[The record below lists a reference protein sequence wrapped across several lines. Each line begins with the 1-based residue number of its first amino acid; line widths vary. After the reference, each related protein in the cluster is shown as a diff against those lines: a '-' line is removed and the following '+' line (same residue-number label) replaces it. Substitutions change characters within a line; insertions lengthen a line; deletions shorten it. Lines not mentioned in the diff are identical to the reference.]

1 MKELDQ
7 LVENFFQPKRDTL
20 GLDQLVEMVE
30 EVMSEQGLEEMAVD
44 SFKDKDIES
53 KVLGFLQPKRDT
65 LGLDQLVEN
74 FFQPKQ
80 GALGLDQLVEIVEQM
95 MTEAVD
101 EDIMAVVDDLLTAIV
116 GLQPEAKEKSRT
128 GTSMVVT
135 DTGSRKDRTDI
146 LNNIISSFVPA
157 GDVTIEIVDEE
168 VGNTAKKRFI
178 VMKPGSKS
186 FTIKM
191 AQGSVGKENIP
202 NATKFEGNLANALN
216 EDEEYEGSGERFNG
230 LANDIIDSVR
240 GSFLYNE
247 KLKGKTF
254 EKLEQ
259 KGTELTKTYKKQ
271 GVKSREPKT
280 DLVSSDGSIKLSVKK
295 KGGQFVSA
303 QGPEAAAIFNSV
315 MNKALKQESTGK
327 FAEMIKKYF
336 DYEEGKISKLKGQP
350 PEEQERTRKIRNF
363 LLLRL
368 LNFGATSRQEDIV
381 REALLGENKF
391 KNEEAIPNYFL
402 VWDMSG
408 NGELYTANQFVK
420 MVTRKAKIGI
430 RGRGGVRGLAL
441 RGEV

>member
-65 LGLDQLVEN
+65 LGLDQLVED

-259 KGTELTKTYKKQ
+259 KGTELTDIYKDQ

>member
-7 LVENFFQPKRDTL
+7 LVENFFQPKSEEF
-20 GLDQLVEMVE
+20 GLDQLVE
-30 EVMSEQGLEEMAVD
+30 D
-44 SFKDKDIES
+44 
-53 KVLGFLQPKRDT
+53 
-65 LGLDQLVEN
+65 

-80 GALGLDQLVEIVEQM
+80 GALGLGQLVEIVEQM

-101 EDIMAVVDDLLTAIV
+101 EDIMAVVDDLFTAIV
-116 GLQPEAKEKSRT
+116 DLQPEAKEKSRT

-146 LNNIISSFVPA
+146 LNNIISTFVPT

-168 VGNTAKKRFI
+168 VGNSAKKRFI
-178 VMKPGSKS
+178 VMKPGAKS
-186 FTIKM
+186 FWIGL
-191 AQGSVGKENIP
+191 AQGAVGKENIP

-216 EDEEYEGSGERFNG
+216 GNEEYEGAGERFNA

-259 KGTELTKTYKKQ
+259 KGTELTDTYKDQ

-280 DLVSSDGSIKLSVKK
+280 DLVSSDGSIRLSVKK

-315 MNKALKQESTGK
+315 MKKALKQESTGK
-327 FAEMIKKYF
+327 FADLIKTYF
-336 DYEEGKISKLKGQP
+336 DYEQGGISQLKGKP
-350 PEEQERTRKIRNF
+350 PEEQERIRKIRNF

-391 KNEEAIPNYFL
+391 ENEDAIPNYFL

-408 NGELYTANQFVK
+408 KGDLYTANQFVK

>member
-7 LVENFFQPKRDTL
+7 LVENFFQPKL
-20 GLDQLVEMVE
+20 KAFGLEQLVEM
-30 EVMSEQGLEEMAVD
+30 
-44 SFKDKDIES
+44 
-53 KVLGFLQPKRDT
+53 
-65 LGLDQLVEN
+65 
-74 FFQPKQ
+74 
-80 GALGLDQLVEIVEQM
+80 VEQM

-101 EDIMAVVDDLLTAIV
+101 EDIMAVVDDLFTAIV
-116 GLQPEAKEKSRT
+116 ALQPEAKEKSRT

-146 LNNIISSFVPA
+146 LNNIISTFVPT

-168 VGNTAKKRFI
+168 VGNSATKRFI
-178 VMKPGSKS
+178 VMKPGAKS
-186 FTIKM
+186 FKINL
-191 AQGSVGKENIP
+191 AQGAVGKENIP

-216 EDEEYEGSGERFNG
+216 GDEEYEGAGERFNA

-254 EKLEQ
+254 EKLDQ
-259 KGTELTKTYKKQ
+259 KGTELTKTYKKE

-280 DLVSSDGSIKLSVKK
+280 DLISSDGSIKISVKK

-303 QGPEAAAIFNSV
+303 QGPEAAAIFNSIID
-315 MNKALKQESTGK
+315 KTLKQESTGT
-327 FAEMIKKYF
+327 FAEMIKRYF
-336 DYEEGKISKLKGQP
+336 DYEQGQISQLKGKS
-350 PEEQERTRKIRNF
+350 PEEQETIRRKRNF
-363 LLLRL
+363 LLTRMLYH
-368 LNFGATSRQEDIV
+368 GATNRQEDIV

-391 KNEEAIPNYFL
+391 ENEDAVPNYFL
-402 VWDMSG
+402 IWDMSG
-408 NGELYTANQFVK
+408 KGELYTANQFVK
-420 MVTRKAKIGI
+420 IVARKAKIGV

>member
-7 LVENFFQPKRDTL
+7 LVENFFQPKPDTL
-20 GLDQLVEMVE
+20 GLDQLVEM
-30 EVMSEQGLEEMAVD
+30 
-44 SFKDKDIES
+44 
-53 KVLGFLQPKRDT
+53 
-65 LGLDQLVEN
+65 
-74 FFQPKQ
+74 
-80 GALGLDQLVEIVEQM
+80 VEQM

-101 EDIMAVVDDLLTAIV
+101 EDIMAVVNDLFTAIV
-116 GLQPEAKEKSRT
+116 ALQPEAEEKSRT
-128 GTSMVVT
+128 SRSMVVT
-135 DTGSRKDRTDI
+135 NTGTRQDRTDI
-146 LNNIISSFVPA
+146 LDDISSSFEPA

-178 VMKPGSKS
+178 VMKPGSRS
-186 FTIKM
+186 FTIGL
-191 AQGSVGKENIP
+191 AQGSVGKGNTP
-202 NATKFEGNLANALN
+202 NATKFEANLANALN
-216 EDEEYEGSGERFNG
+216 GNEEYEGAGERFNG

-259 KGTELTKTYKKQ
+259 KGTELTDTYKDQ

-280 DLVSSDGSIKLSVKK
+280 DLVSSDGSIRLSVKK

-315 MNKALKQESTGK
+315 VKKVLEQESTGT
-327 FAEMIKKYF
+327 FAEMIKRYF
-336 DYEEGKISKLKGQP
+336 DYEQGQISQLKGKP
-350 PEEQERTRKIRNF
+350 PEEQERIRRKRNF
-363 LLLRL
+363 LLTRMLY
-368 LNFGATSRQEDIV
+368 FGATNRQEDIV

-391 KNEEAIPNYFL
+391 ENEDAIPNYFL

-408 NGELYTANQFVK
+408 KGELYTANQFVK
-420 MVTRKAKIGI
+420 MVARKAKIGV

>member
-7 LVENFFQPKRDTL
+7 LVENFFQPKS
-20 GLDQLVEMVE
+20 E
-30 EVMSEQGLEEMAVD
+30 E
-44 SFKDKDIES
+44 F
-53 KVLGFLQPKRDT
+53 
-65 LGLDQLVEN
+65 GLDQLVEN
-74 FFQPKQ
+74 FFQPKPRVF
-80 GALGLDQLVEIVEQM
+80 GLEQLVEMVEQM

-101 EDIMAVVDDLLTAIV
+101 EDIMAVVDDLFTAIV
-116 GLQPEAKEKSRT
+116 ALQPEAKEKSRT

-146 LNNIISSFVPA
+146 LNNIISTFVPT

-168 VGNTAKKRFI
+168 VGNSATKRFI
-178 VMKPGSKS
+178 VMKPGAKS
-186 FTIKM
+186 FKINL

-202 NATKFEGNLANALN
+202 NATKFEGNLANALSGN
-216 EDEEYEGSGERFNG
+216 EEYEGAGERFNA

-254 EKLEQ
+254 EKLDQ
-259 KGTELTKTYKKQ
+259 KGTELTKTYKKE

-280 DLVSSDGSIKLSVKK
+280 DLISSDGSIKISVKK

-315 MNKALKQESTGK
+315 IDKTLKQQSTGT
-327 FAEMIKKYF
+327 FAEMIKRYF
-336 DYEEGKISKLKGQP
+336 DYEQGQISQLKGKP
-350 PEEQERTRKIRNF
+350 PEEQERIRRKRNF
-363 LLLRL
+363 LLTRMLYH
-368 LNFGATSRQEDIV
+368 GATNRQEDIV

-391 KNEEAIPNYFL
+391 ENEDAVPNYFL

-408 NGELYTANQFVK
+408 KGELYTANQFVK
-420 MVTRKAKIGI
+420 MVARKAKIGV